1 MPGTLLSTQGCP
13 TWVSLKHVT
22 LSDESQTQR
31 AHVGDNCHIGDN
43 TEAATAMATAS
54 PTPTLSPVW
63 EEGALATAV
72 TGWNLQERDDW
83 FLA

>member
-1 MPGTLLSTQGCP
+1 M
-13 TWVSLKHVT
+13 
-22 LSDESQTQR
+22 
-31 AHVGDNCHIGDN
+31 GDNCHIGDN